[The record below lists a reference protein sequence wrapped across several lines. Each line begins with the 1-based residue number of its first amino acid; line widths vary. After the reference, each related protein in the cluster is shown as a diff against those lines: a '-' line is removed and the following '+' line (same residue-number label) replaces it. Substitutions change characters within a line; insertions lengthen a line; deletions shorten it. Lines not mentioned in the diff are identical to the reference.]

1 MEMAGKQFIL
11 RVFIDYIVAL
21 HLVGARNAYHTY
33 IHLFFSFFPELFVFE
48 NSQSALYKFG
58 YIFEFFT
65 TSLKMFPSI

>member
-33 IHLFFSFFPELFVFE
+33 INEQH
-48 NSQSALYKFG
+48 K
-58 YIFEFFT
+58 I
-65 TSLKMFPSI
+65 MF